1 MGNSELFQWSEI
13 FFSWFVLGFKQNN
26 NKIEECLSILNITEI
41 DKAWYMWTNLNLLNR
56 ASLVSQIVNN
66 LLAIWETWVW
76 SQSREDPWRRTWQPT
91 PAFLPGKSPWTEEPG
106 GLQSMGSQTPGYNR
120 AHTKTK
126 IVYFRIYRLFSSN
139 YILR

>member
-66 LLAIWETWVW
+66 LLAMWETWVW
-76 SQSREDPWRRTWQPT
+76 SLGQEDPWRRTWQPT